1 MFKKKMKNLEVC
13 DIAMIKL
20 AVFAGALFLMTVWPA
35 FAELVYRVHWGWYL
49 GAMILF
55 MLKPGYKFW
64 LK

>member
-1 MFKKKMKNLEVC
+1 MFEKNMKNLGVC

-20 AVFAGALFLMTVWPA
+20 TVFAGALFLMTVWPA
-35 FAELVYRVHWGWYL
+35 FAGLVYRAHWGWYL

-55 MLKPGYKFW
+55 MIKPFYKFY